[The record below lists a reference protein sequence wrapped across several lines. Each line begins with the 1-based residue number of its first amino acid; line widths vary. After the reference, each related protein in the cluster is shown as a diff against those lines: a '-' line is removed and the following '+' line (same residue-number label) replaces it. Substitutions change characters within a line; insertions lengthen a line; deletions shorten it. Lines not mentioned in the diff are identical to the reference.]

1 MTEPKKRG
9 RGRPPE
15 SARKLTEAEIRQAA
29 KLAGVGC
36 SLDQIAKILDIPTA
50 TFDRILERDP
60 SINDAISKGRESA
73 GASVMGQA
81 YNMAVSGKHPVMTI
95 FWLKTRQRWKEAKD
109 DESEKTDLTFNLNYK
124 K

>member
-1 MTEPKKRG
+1 MAEPKKRG

-15 SARKLTEAEIRQAA
+15 SARKLTDNEIKQAA

-36 SLDQIAKILDIPTA
+36 SLNQIAAILDIPTA
-50 TFDRILERDP
+50 TFDRILARNPD
-60 SINDAISKGRESA
+60 INDAISKGRESA
-73 GASVMGQA
+73 GATVMGQA

-109 DESEKTDLTFNLNYK
+109 DEPDKNDFVFNLNYK